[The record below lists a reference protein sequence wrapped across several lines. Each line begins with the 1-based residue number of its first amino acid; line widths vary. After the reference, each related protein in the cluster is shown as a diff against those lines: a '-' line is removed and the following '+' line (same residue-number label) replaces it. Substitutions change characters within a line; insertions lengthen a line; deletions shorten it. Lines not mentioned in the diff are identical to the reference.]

1 MNEEIRQDR
10 PEDTSAMAEMGEW
23 LEMSPSSLRRGDIV
37 QGTIVR
43 ITPTEILVD
52 IGMKAEGVITGRE
65 LERMPREIREVLRE
79 GDVIQVQVVN
89 PEDRSGNIL
98 LSLQRALME
107 EDWQQARRLMQER
120 EILELTVNGYNK
132 GGLVVK
138 VGRLR
143 GFIPASQVVPQE
155 AGEEKLPVEQRLKR
169 RVGQKIHA
177 RIIEVDPEA
186 NRLILSERE
195 AQQELRRRQKEELLA
210 RLEPGMRVKGRVI
223 SLTDFGAF
231 VDLGGADGLIHIS
244 ELSWRRVSHP
254 REVLSVG
261 QEVEVEVINVDRER
275 KRIALS
281 RKRVEPDPWQQAVA
295 QLREGQLVEAVITR
309 LTNFGAFAALKEFPG
324 VEGLIHISELAEH
337 RVHHPKEVVREGEEL
352 VVRLIRIDRESRRLA
367 LSLRRVASPEYAMLD
382 WEMARARL
390 QTGEGESLEEPSEA
404 S

>member
-1 MNEEIRQDR
+1 MNEEIQQDR
-10 PEDTSAMAEMGEW
+10 PESAMAKMGEW

-65 LERMPREIREVLRE
+65 LERMPKEIREVLRE

-107 EDWQQARRLMQER
+107 EDWQQARRMMEEG

-132 GGLVVK
+132 GGLVVR

-169 RVGQKIHA
+169 RVGQKIHV
-177 RIIEVDPEA
+177 RIIEVNPEA
-186 NRLILSERE
+186 NRLILSERA
-195 AQQELRRRQKEELLA
+195 AQEELRRRQKEELLA

-231 VDLGGADGLIHIS
+231 VDLGGAEGLIHIS
-244 ELSWRRVSHP
+244 ELSWHRVNHP

-261 QEVEVEVINVDRER
+261 QEVEVEVIRVDRER

-309 LTNFGAFAALKEFPG
+309 LTNFGAFAAPG
-324 VEGLIHISELAEH
+324 CSWSGGRGSGSPARSPV
-337 RVHHPKEVVREGEEL
+337 PVR
-352 VVRLIRIDRESRRLA
+352 
-367 LSLRRVASPEYAMLD
+367 
-382 WEMARARL
+382 
-390 QTGEGESLEEPSEA
+390 
-404 S
+404 

>member
-1 MNEEIRQDR
+1 MNEETREER
-10 PEDTSAMAEMGEW
+10 PEHINAMSEMGEW
-23 LEMSPSSLRRGDIV
+23 LEMSPSSLQRGDIV

-65 LERMPREIREVLRE
+65 LERIPKEIREVLRE

-107 EDWQQARRLMQER
+107 EDWQQARRSMQAG
-120 EILELTVNGYNK
+120 EILELVVSSYNK

-143 GFIPASQVVPQE
+143 GFIPASHVVPQE

-169 RVGQKIHA
+169 RVGQKILA
-177 RIIEVDPEA
+177 SIIEADPEA
-186 NRLILSERE
+186 NRLILSERV

-210 RLEPGMRVKGRVI
+210 HLEPGMRLKGRVI
-223 SLTDFGAF
+223 SLADFGAF

-244 ELSWRRVSHP
+244 ELSWRRVNHP

-261 QEVEVEVINVDRER
+261 QEVEVEVISVDRER

-281 RKRVEPDPWQQAVA
+281 RKRVEPDPWQQAIA
-295 QLREGQLVEAVITR
+295 QLREGQLVEVVITR

-352 VVRLIRIDRESRRLA
+352 VVRLIRMDFENRRLA

-382 WEMARARL
+382 WEMTQARL
-390 QTGEGESLEEPSEA
+390 RASEETGPENPS
-404 S
+404 

>member
-1 MNEEIRQDR
+1 MNREEAQQDH
-10 PEDTSAMAEMGEW
+10 PENISAMAEMGEW
-23 LEMSPSSLRRGDIV
+23 LEMSPSPLRRGDIV
-37 QGTIVR
+37 RGTIVR

-107 EDWQQARRLMQER
+107 EDWQHARRLMQE
-120 EILELTVNGYNK
+120 EAILELTANGYNK

-143 GFIPASQVVPQE
+143 GFIPASHVAPQE

-169 RVGQKIHA
+169 RVGQRIYA

-186 NRLILSERE
+186 NRLILSERV
-195 AQQELRRRQKEELLA
+195 AQQDLRRRQKEELLA

-223 SLTDFGAF
+223 SLADFGAF
-231 VDLGGADGLIHIS
+231 IDLGGADGLIHIS
-244 ELSWRRVSHP
+244 ELSWHRVSHP
-254 REVLSVG
+254 REILSVG
-261 QEVEVEVINVDRER
+261 QEIEVEVLSVDRER

-281 RKRVEPDPWQQAVA
+281 RKRVEPDPWQQMVS

-324 VEGLIHISELAEH
+324 VEGLIHISELAER

-352 VVRLIRIDRESRRLA
+352 VVRLLRIDPENRRLA
-367 LSLRRVASPEYAMLD
+367 LSLRRVTSPEYAMLD

-390 QTGEGESLEEPSEA
+390 QMSEEKGSEKPT
-404 S
+404 

>member
-1 MNEEIRQDR
+1 MNEETREER
-10 PEDTSAMAEMGEW
+10 PEHTNAMSEMGEW

-65 LERMPREIREVLRE
+65 LERMPKEIREVLRE

-107 EDWQQARRLMQER
+107 EDWQQARRLMEAG
-120 EILELTVNGYNK
+120 EILELMVSGYNK

-143 GFIPASQVVPQE
+143 GFIPASHVVPQE
-155 AGEEKLPVEQRLKR
+155 AGEEKLPVEQRMKR
-169 RVGQKIHA
+169 RVGQKILA
-177 RIIEVDPEA
+177 CIIEADPEA
-186 NRLILSERE
+186 NRLILSERV

-210 RLEPGMRVKGRVI
+210 HLEPGMRLKGRVI
-223 SLTDFGAF
+223 SLADFGAF

-244 ELSWRRVSHP
+244 ELSWHRVNHP

-261 QEVEVEVINVDRER
+261 QEIEVEVISVDRER

-295 QLREGQLVEAVITR
+295 QLREGQLVEVVITR

-324 VEGLIHISELAEH
+324 VEGLIHVSELAEH

-352 VVRLIRIDRESRRLA
+352 VVRLIRIDRENRRLA

-382 WEMARARL
+382 WEMAQARL
-390 QTGEGESLEEPSEA
+390 QASEETSPEKPS
-404 S
+404 

>member
-1 MNEEIRQDR
+1 MNEETRQDR
-10 PEDTSAMAEMGEW
+10 PQGTDAMAEMGEW
-23 LEMSPSSLRRGDIV
+23 LEMSPSAPRRGDIV
-37 QGTIVR
+37 RGTIVR

-65 LERMPREIREVLRE
+65 LERIPKEIREVLRE

-107 EDWQQARRLMQER
+107 EDWQRARQAMEAG
-120 EILELTVNGYNK
+120 EILELVVSGYNK

-155 AGEEKLPVEQRLKR
+155 EGEGKLPVEQRLKR

-177 RIIEVDPEA
+177 CIIEVNPEA
-186 NRLILSERE
+186 NRLILSERA
-195 AQQELRRRQKEELLA
+195 AQQELRRRRKEELLE
-210 RLEPGMRVKGRVI
+210 RLQPGMRVKGRVI
-223 SLTDFGAF
+223 SLADFGAF
-231 VDLGGADGLIHIS
+231 VDLGGADGLIHVS
-244 ELSWRRVSHP
+244 ELSWRRVNHP

-261 QEVEVEVINVDRER
+261 QEVEVEVISVDRER

-337 RVHHPKEVVREGEEL
+337 RVNHPKEVVHEGEEL
-352 VVRLIRIDRESRRLA
+352 VVRLIRIDPENRRLA

-382 WEMARARL
+382 WEMAQARL
-390 QTGEGESLEEPSEA
+390 RASEGTELERPS
-404 S
+404 

>member
-1 MNEEIRQDR
+1 MSEETRQDR
-10 PEDTSAMAEMGEW
+10 PDNASAMPEMGEW
-23 LEMSPSSLRRGDIV
+23 LERSPSPLRRGDIV
-37 QGTIVR
+37 RGTIVR

-65 LERMPREIREVLRE
+65 LERIPREVREVLRE
-79 GDVIQVQVVN
+79 GEVIQVQVVN

-107 EDWQQARRLMQER
+107 EDWQQARQLMQSGEV
-120 EILELTVNGYNK
+120 LELTVNGYNK

-143 GFIPASQVVPQE
+143 GFIPASQVAPQE

-169 RVGQKIHA
+169 RVGQKIYA
-177 RIIEVDPEA
+177 RIIEADPET
-186 NRLILSERE
+186 NRLILSERA

-210 RLEPGMRVKGRVI
+210 RLEPGMRVRGRVI
-223 SLTDFGAF
+223 SLADFGAF

-261 QEVEVEVINVDRER
+261 QEIEVEVINVDRER

-337 RVHHPKEVVREGEEL
+337 RVHHPKEVVREGEEV
-352 VVRLIRIDRESRRLA
+352 VVRLIRIDQENRRLA

-382 WEMARARL
+382 WEMAQARL
-390 QTGEGESLEEPSEA
+390 RAGEEAGSERDESS
-404 S
+404 

>member
-1 MNEEIRQDR
+1 MNEEIQQDR
-10 PEDTSAMAEMGEW
+10 PESAMAEMGEW
-23 LEMSPSSLRRGDIV
+23 LEMAPSSLRRGDIV
-37 QGTIVR
+37 QGTIVQ
-43 ITPTEILVD
+43 ITPTQILVD

-65 LERMPREIREVLRE
+65 LERVPKEIREVLRE

-107 EDWQQARRLMQER
+107 EDWQQARRMMEEG
-120 EILELTVNGYNK
+120 EILELTVNSYNK
-132 GGLVVK
+132 GGLVVR

-155 AGEEKLPVEQRLKR
+155 VGEEKLPVEQRLKR
-169 RVGQKIHA
+169 RVGQKIHV
-177 RIIEVDPEA
+177 RIIEVNPEA
-186 NRLILSERE
+186 NRLILSERA
-195 AQQELRRRQKEELLA
+195 AQEELRRRQKEELLA

-231 VDLGGADGLIHIS
+231 VDLGGAEGLIHIS
-244 ELSWRRVSHP
+244 ELSWHRVNHP

-261 QEVEVEVINVDRER
+261 QEVEVEVIRVDRER

-324 VEGLIHISELAEH
+324 VEGLIHVSELAEH
-337 RVHHPKEVVREGEEL
+337 RVHHPKEVVREGEER
-352 VVRLIRIDRESRRLA
+352 VVRLIRIDRENRRLA

-382 WEMARARL
+382 WEMAQARL
-390 QTGEGESLEEPSEA
+390 QAEERGSAGESS
-404 S
+404 

>member
-1 MNEEIRQDR
+1 MMNEEIRQDR

-107 EDWQQARRLMQER
+107 EDWQQARRLMQEG
-120 EILELTVNGYNK
+120 EILELTVSGYNK

-143 GFIPASQVVPQE
+143 GFIPASHVVPQE

-169 RVGQKIHA
+169 RVGQKIYA
-177 RIIEVDPEA
+177 RIIEADPEA

-223 SLTDFGAF
+223 SLADFGAF

-244 ELSWRRVSHP
+244 ELSWRRVNHP

-261 QEVEVEVINVDRER
+261 QEIEVEVISVDRER

-352 VVRLIRIDRESRRLA
+352 VVRLIRIDQENRRLA
-367 LSLRRVASPEYAMLD
+367 LSLRRVASPEYATLD

-390 QTGEGESLEEPSEA
+390 QTGEGQSSEEPS
-404 S
+404 

>member
-1 MNEEIRQDR
+1 MNEETRQDR
-10 PEDTSAMAEMGEW
+10 PENASAMTEMGEW

-37 QGTIVR
+37 RGTIVR

-79 GDVIQVQVVN
+79 GDVIQVQVVS

-107 EDWQQARRLMQER
+107 EDWQQARRLMQDG

-143 GFIPASQVVPQE
+143 GFIPASHVVPQE

-169 RVGQKIHA
+169 RVGQKIYA
-177 RIIEVDPEA
+177 RIIEADPEA
-186 NRLILSERE
+186 NRLILSERA

-223 SLTDFGAF
+223 SLADFGAF

-261 QEVEVEVINVDRER
+261 QEIEVEVISVDRER
-275 KRIALS
+275 RRIALS
-281 RKRVEPDPWQQAVA
+281 RKRVEPDPWQQAIT

-352 VVRLIRIDRESRRLA
+352 VVRLIRIDRENRRLA

-382 WEMARARL
+382 WEMAQARL
-390 QTGEGESLEEPSEA
+390 RASEERGPEEA

>member
-1 MNEEIRQDR
+1 MNEETREER
-10 PEDTSAMAEMGEW
+10 PEHTSAMSEMGEW

-65 LERMPREIREVLRE
+65 LERMPKEIREVLRE

-107 EDWQQARRLMQER
+107 EDWQQARRLMEAG
-120 EILELTVNGYNK
+120 EILELIVNGYNK

-143 GFIPASQVVPQE
+143 GFIPASHVVPQE
-155 AGEEKLPVEQRLKR
+155 AGEEKLPVEQRMKR
-169 RVGQKIHA
+169 RVGQKILA
-177 RIIEVDPEA
+177 CIIEADPEA
-186 NRLILSERE
+186 NRLILSERV

-210 RLEPGMRVKGRVI
+210 RLEPGMRLKGRVI
-223 SLTDFGAF
+223 SLADFGAF

-244 ELSWRRVSHP
+244 ELSWHRVNHP

-261 QEVEVEVINVDRER
+261 QEIEVEVISVDRER

-281 RKRVEPDPWQQAVA
+281 RKRVEPDPWEQAVA
-295 QLREGQLVEAVITR
+295 QLREGQLVEVVITR
-309 LTNFGAFAALKEFPG
+309 LTNFGAFAALKGFPG
-324 VEGLIHISELAEH
+324 VEGLIHVSELAEH

-352 VVRLIRIDRESRRLA
+352 VVRLIRIDRENRRLA

-382 WEMARARL
+382 WEMAQARL
-390 QTGEGESLEEPSEA
+390 QASEETGPEKPS
-404 S
+404 

>member
-1 MNEEIRQDR
+1 MNEETREEC
-10 PEDTSAMAEMGEW
+10 PEHTNAMSEMGEW

-65 LERMPREIREVLRE
+65 LERMPKEIREVLRE

-107 EDWQQARRLMQER
+107 EDWQQARRLMEAG
-120 EILELTVNGYNK
+120 EILELMVSGYNK

-143 GFIPASQVVPQE
+143 GFIPASHVVPQE
-155 AGEEKLPVEQRLKR
+155 AGEEKLPVEQRMKR
-169 RVGQKIHA
+169 RVGQKILA
-177 RIIEVDPEA
+177 CIIEADPEA
-186 NRLILSERE
+186 NRLILSERV

-210 RLEPGMRVKGRVI
+210 HLEPGMRLKGRVI
-223 SLTDFGAF
+223 SLADFGAF

-244 ELSWRRVSHP
+244 ELSWHRVNHP

-261 QEVEVEVINVDRER
+261 QEIEVEVISVDRER

-295 QLREGQLVEAVITR
+295 QLREGQLVEVVITR

-324 VEGLIHISELAEH
+324 VEGLIHVSELAEH

-352 VVRLIRIDRESRRLA
+352 VVRLIRIDRENRRLA

-382 WEMARARL
+382 WEMAQARL
-390 QTGEGESLEEPSEA
+390 QASEETSPEKPS
-404 S
+404 

>member
-10 PEDTSAMAEMGEW
+10 PEDAGSMIEMGEW
-23 LEMSPSSLRRGDIV
+23 LDMSPSPLRRGDIV

-98 LSLQRALME
+98 LSLRRPLME
-107 EDWQQARRLMQER
+107 EDWQQARQLMESG
-120 EILELTVNGYNK
+120 EILELTVQNYNK

-177 RIIEVDPEA
+177 RIIEVDPES
-186 NRLILSERE
+186 NRLILSERA

-223 SLTDFGAF
+223 SLADFGAF
-231 VDLGGADGLIHIS
+231 VDLGGADGLIHVS
-244 ELSWRRVSHP
+244 ELSWRRVNHP

-261 QEVEVEVINVDRER
+261 QEIEVEVLSVDRER
-275 KRIALS
+275 KRISLS
-281 RKRVEPDPWQQAVA
+281 RKRVEPDPWQEAVA
-295 QLREGQLVEAVITR
+295 QLREGQLVEVVITR
-309 LTNFGAFAALKEFPG
+309 LTNFGAFAALKEFPA
-324 VEGLIHISELAEH
+324 VEGLIHVSELAEH
-337 RVHHPKEVVREGEEL
+337 RVHHPKEVVREGEER
-352 VVRLIRIDRESRRLA
+352 VVRLIRIDRENRRLA
-367 LSLRRVASPEYAMLD
+367 LSLRRVSSPEYAMLD
-382 WEMARARL
+382 WEMAQARL
-390 QTGEGESLEEPSEA
+390 RAGGEGEAEAENPS
-404 S
+404 

>member
-10 PEDTSAMAEMGEW
+10 PENTSAMTEMGEW
-23 LEMSPSSLRRGDIV
+23 LEMAPSSLRRGDIV
-37 QGTIVR
+37 RGTIVR

-107 EDWQQARRLMQER
+107 EDWQQARRLMQDG

-143 GFIPASQVVPQE
+143 GFIPASHVVPQE
-155 AGEEKLPVEQRLKR
+155 SGEEKLPVEQRLKR
-169 RVGQKIHA
+169 RVGQRIYA
-177 RIIEVDPEA
+177 RIIEADPEA
-186 NRLILSERE
+186 NRLILSERA
-195 AQQELRRRQKEELLA
+195 AQQDLRRRQKEELLA
-210 RLEPGMRVKGRVI
+210 RLEPGMRVRGRVI
-223 SLTDFGAF
+223 SLADFGAF
-231 VDLGGADGLIHIS
+231 IDLGGADGLIHIS
-244 ELSWRRVSHP
+244 ELSWHRVSHP
-254 REVLSVG
+254 REILSVG
-261 QEVEVEVINVDRER
+261 QEIEVEVISVDRER

-281 RKRVEPDPWQQAVA
+281 RKRVEPDPWQQAVS

-352 VVRLIRIDRESRRLA
+352 VVRLIRIDQENRRLA
-367 LSLRRVASPEYAMLD
+367 LSLRRVSAPEYAMLD
-382 WEMARARL
+382 WEMAQARL
-390 QTGEGESLEEPSEA
+390 QAGEEKGPEEPA
-404 S
+404 

>member
-1 MNEEIRQDR
+1 MNEEIQQDR
-10 PEDTSAMAEMGEW
+10 PESAMAEMGEW

-65 LERMPREIREVLRE
+65 LERMPKEIREVLRE

-107 EDWQQARRLMQER
+107 EDWQQARRMMEEG

-132 GGLVVK
+132 GGLVVR

-169 RVGQKIHA
+169 RVGQKIHV
-177 RIIEVDPEA
+177 RIIEVNPEA
-186 NRLILSERE
+186 NRLILSERA
-195 AQQELRRRQKEELLA
+195 AQEELRRRQKEELLA

-231 VDLGGADGLIHIS
+231 VDLGGAEGLIHIS
-244 ELSWRRVSHP
+244 ELSWHRVNHP

-261 QEVEVEVINVDRER
+261 QEVEVEVIRVDRER

-337 RVHHPKEVVREGEEL
+337 RVHHPKEVVREGEER
-352 VVRLIRIDRESRRLA
+352 VVRLIRIDRENRRLA

-382 WEMARARL
+382 WEMAQARL
-390 QTGEGESLEEPSEA
+390 QAEERGSGESP
-404 S
+404 

>member
-1 MNEEIRQDR
+1 MSEEIRQDR
-10 PEDTSAMAEMGEW
+10 PENANAMAEMGEW
-23 LEMSPSSLRRGDIV
+23 LELSPPSLRRGDIV
-37 QGTIVR
+37 RGTIVR

-65 LERMPREIREVLRE
+65 LERMPKEIREVLRE

-107 EDWQQARRLMQER
+107 EDWQRARQLMEAG
-120 EILELTVNGYNK
+120 EILELTVSGFNK

-143 GFIPASQVVPQE
+143 GFIPASQVLPQE
-155 AGEEKLPVEQRLKR
+155 PGEEKMPVEQRLKR
-169 RVGQKIHA
+169 RVGQKIWA

-195 AQQELRRRQKEELLA
+195 AQKELQKRQKEELLA

-231 VDLGGADGLIHIS
+231 VDLGGVDGLIHIS
-244 ELSWRRVSHP
+244 ELSWRRVRHP
-254 REVLSVG
+254 RDVLSVG
-261 QEVEVEVINVDRER
+261 QEVEVEVIGVDRER
-275 KRIALS
+275 KRVALS
-281 RKRVEPDPWQQAVA
+281 RKRVEPDPWQEAISH
-295 QLREGQLVEAVITR
+295 LREGQLVEVVITR
-309 LTNFGAFAALKEFPG
+309 LMNFGAFAALKEFPE

-337 RVHHPKEVVREGEEL
+337 RVNHPKEVVREGEEL
-352 VVRLIRIDRESRRLA
+352 VVRLIRIDAENRRLA

-382 WEMARARL
+382 WEMAQARL
-390 QTGEGESLEEPSEA
+390 RASEQTGPEEA

>member
-1 MNEEIRQDR
+1 MNEETREER
-10 PEDTSAMAEMGEW
+10 PEHTNAMAEMGEW
-23 LEMSPSSLRRGDIV
+23 LEMSPSPLRRGDIV
-37 QGTIVR
+37 RGTIVR

-65 LERMPREIREVLRE
+65 LERMPKEIREVLRE

-107 EDWQQARRLMQER
+107 EDWQQARRLMQAG
-120 EILELTVNGYNK
+120 EILELTVSGYNK

-143 GFIPASQVVPQE
+143 GFIPASHVVPQE

-169 RVGQKIHA
+169 RVGQKILA
-177 RIIEVDPEA
+177 SIIEADPEA
-186 NRLILSERE
+186 NRLILSERM

-210 RLEPGMRVKGRVI
+210 HLEPGMRLKGRVI
-223 SLTDFGAF
+223 SIADFGAF

-244 ELSWRRVSHP
+244 ELSWRRVNHP

-261 QEVEVEVINVDRER
+261 QEIEVEVISVDRER

-324 VEGLIHISELAEH
+324 VEGLIHVSELAEH
-337 RVHHPKEVVREGEEL
+337 RVNHPKEVVREGEEL
-352 VVRLIRIDRESRRLA
+352 VVRLIRIDPENRRLA

-382 WEMARARL
+382 WEMAQARL
-390 QTGEGESLEEPSEA
+390 QASEETGPEKPS
-404 S
+404 